1 MTFIHL
7 LLILLLEARLIIQVG
22 WRVDQLDILE
32 PLRWYDTTL
41 RFDLKDLTFQDG
53 LLDSFLLT
61 RFAWVSPWFKVDLM
75 VTR

>member
-32 PLRWYDTTL
+32 PLRGYDTTL
-41 RFDLKDLTFQDG
+41 RLDLKDLTFQDG
-53 LLDSFLLT
+53 LLDGFLLT
-61 RFAWVSPWFKVDLM
+61 GLTWISPWFKVDLM